1 MAADAATC
9 IGSKRALERQA
20 HPNPV
25 AASAPDVRALING
38 KRASALQQYPN
49 QVMATTGTP
58 AAGSTAAATPEAFVQ
73 AILPHAERAA
83 RELGVPA
90 RVLVAQAAL
99 ETGWGQHALKG
110 ADCQPSINFFGV
122 NDDPRWPGSATPHH
136 NNRLIQYH

>member
-1 MAADAATC
+1 MLVKQLRGTAATPASVGTDATMAADASTL
-9 IGSKRALERQA
+9 IGSKRALALQA

-73 AILPHAERAA
+73 AILQIGRAHVWTPVTNA
-83 RELGVPA
+83 Q
-90 RVLVAQAAL
+90 LVCRLLL
-99 ETGWGQHALKG
+99 EKK
-110 ADCQPSINFFGV
+110 
-122 NDDPRWPGSATPHH
+122 
-136 NNRLIQYH
+136 